1 MGMMDTNLMVCG
13 GGGGSYSDCD
23 TWMGEDTHGESAV
36 AWRTNSAAAARTC
49 SRTEEGRSSSVFAL
63 QYLRGIRIWQLIDE

>member
-1 MGMMDTNLMVCG
+1 MMDTNLMVCG
-13 GGGGSYSDCD
+13 GGGGSYSDCV
-23 TWMGEDTHGESAV
+23 TRGWREDTHGESVV